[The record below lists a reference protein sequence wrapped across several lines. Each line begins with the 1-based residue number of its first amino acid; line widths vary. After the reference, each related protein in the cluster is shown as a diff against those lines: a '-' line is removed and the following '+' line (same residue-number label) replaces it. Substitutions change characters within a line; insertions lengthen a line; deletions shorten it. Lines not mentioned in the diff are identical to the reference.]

1 LVQLR
6 IAAVFAMIVSVS
18 GCGHESGAPTS
29 PSSSTLTASAVV
41 VSGTAPFVGT
51 TAQFV
56 ATATLSNSASQ
67 GVTAQAAW
75 SSSNSTIATVSSD
88 GTVTGVAA
96 GDVDIT
102 ATYQNVAGHVH
113 VTITSVPNYQG
124 FWTGDYSATAC
135 DGVNGLCDPGDLGVG
150 SVHSTYLNLM
160 QNGTTVT
167 GTMSIGLGLPAVSG
181 RVDGNG
187 HLVLSGTWTCGC
199 ALGRTAY
206 TGTIS
211 DFDAVVAGSSM
222 SGHWTMTFTSVLST
236 GPSGTAQVVIQTL
249 TRN

>member
-1 LVQLR
+1 MTPDNVLRQILAAVSTEDNWQQTVAPWLESPVLSFVAARTAPVPLGRRSRLRRLVQLR
-6 IAAVFAMIVSVS
+6 IAAAFAMIVSVS

-29 PSSSTLTASAVV
+29 PSSSTATASAVV

-67 GVTAQAAW
+67 SVTTQAAW
-75 SSSNSTIATVSSD
+75 SSSNTTIATVSNN

-102 ATYQNVAGHVH
+102 ATYQNVAGHAH

-124 FWTGDYSATAC
+124 FWRGDYSATAC

-150 SVHSTYLNLM
+150 SVHSTYLQLM
-160 QNGTTVT
+160 QNGATVT
-167 GTMSIGLGLPAVSG
+167 GIMSIGLKSG
-181 RVDGNG
+181 IEGV
-187 HLVLSGTWTCGC
+187 
-199 ALGRTAY
+199 
-206 TGTIS
+206 
-211 DFDAVVAGSSM
+211 
-222 SGHWTMTFTSVLST
+222 
-236 GPSGTAQVVIQTL
+236 
-249 TRN
+249 